1 MMLIQELTTYC
12 TLFQGMQPET
22 VKDLLDRYGYAL
34 RSYPEQSFLA
44 MQGEMCRL
52 LFILCHGHIN
62 ALMINHE
69 GRQII
74 VEQFTDWSVLA
85 PAFLLATHNVFPVN
99 IETTSPCEVLVLN
112 KDTLLKMLHADLRMM
127 ENFLREISDKC
138 AVLTGRLHSFA
149 LKSLREQLLQYLHTR
164 EHYGKQQEIADRLG
178 VARPSLNRVLQEL
191 CHEGIVKLEHGKITL
206 LKRSL
211 PKSDS

>member
-44 MQGEMCRL
+44 MQGEMCRS

-138 AVLTGRLHSFA
+138 PVWRWGKKIHGSVPNRVRLALLLRLPLPAELQSFDYPT
-149 LKSLREQLLQYLHTR
+149 S
-164 EHYGKQQEIADRLG
+164 RLPSQSFDP
-178 VARPSLNRVLQEL
+178 RYCLPSLS
-191 CHEGIVKLEHGKITL
+191 CPKI
-206 LKRSL
+206 RL
-211 PKSDS
+211 P

>member
-1 MMLIQELTTYC
+1 
-12 TLFQGMQPET
+12 MQPET

-44 MQGEMCRL
+44 MQGEMCRS

-85 PAFLLATHNVFPVN
+85 PAFLLATHHVALRSACAEQGHAAQDAACRLAYDGKFLARNFGQVCRTDR
-99 IETTSPCEVLVLN
+99 TTP
-112 KDTLLKMLHADLRMM
+112 
-127 ENFLREISDKC
+127 
-138 AVLTGRLHSFA
+138 
-149 LKSLREQLLQYLHTR
+149 
-164 EHYGKQQEIADRLG
+164 
-178 VARPSLNRVLQEL
+178 
-191 CHEGIVKLEHGKITL
+191 
-206 LKRSL
+206 
-211 PKSDS
+211 